1 MITVGQPIRL
11 SFVYSPATMLIS
23 AQTLPPRPD
32 WCAQFTTQ
40 GKLPGSGLRN
50 RCFRGVLTPVRAF
63 ASVKEWSASPLQQ
76 RRPCEPRPRENP
88 LPNAIITLTT
98 DYGTNDHLVGTLKGV
113 ILKINPDATVVDITH
128 NVAPFD
134 LLDAALA
141 IGSAYSYFPPRTIH
155 VVVVDPGVGTERRP
169 LLVTAENQYFVAPDN
184 GVLSVIY
191 EREQN
196 VVARNVTASHYFLQ
210 PVSKTF
216 HGRDIF
222 APIAAWLS
230 KGWQTASMGD
240 EITDH
245 KKFAL
250 PKPKTTDGV
259 VKGIVMRVD
268 AFGNLVTNFRVEDLP
283 ESALTKGEVKFQV
296 GNQAVSRMVP
306 TFASGD
312 AGEPVAYLGSAGY
325 VEIAVNKGN
334 ASRTL
339 SIGRGTAVVLT
350 E

>member
-1 MITVGQPIRL
+1 
-11 SFVYSPATMLIS
+11 
-23 AQTLPPRPD
+23 
-32 WCAQFTTQ
+32 
-40 GKLPGSGLRN
+40 
-50 RCFRGVLTPVRAF
+50 
-63 ASVKEWSASPLQQ
+63 
-76 RRPCEPRPRENP
+76 

-113 ILKINPDATVVDITH
+113 ILKINPDATIVDITH
-128 NVAPFD
+128 NLAPFD

-141 IGSAYSYFPPRTIH
+141 IGSAYSYFPARTIH

-191 EREQN
+191 EREEN
-196 VVARNVTASHYFLQ
+196 VVARNVTAAHYFLQ

-230 KGWQTASMGD
+230 KGWQTASMGE

-250 PKPKTTDGV
+250 PKPKATDGV

-268 AFGNLVTNFRVEDLP
+268 TFGNLVTNFRVEDLP
-283 ESALTKGEVKFQV
+283 ESALTNGEVKFQV
-296 GNQAVSRMVP
+296 GSQAVSRMVP

-312 AGEPVAYLGSAGY
+312 AGEPVAYVGSAGY
-325 VEIAVNKGN
+325 IEIAVNKGN

-350 E
+350 K